1 VGTRPF
7 VDTTVRRCVAAVT
20 AGTLAVGAI
29 ISAAGS
35 AGAEPQPT
43 VSQVQARLSQLN
55 TKAEKLDQRYN
66 QVQQELTSATH
77 RLKLVNGEAS
87 RYLAQ
92 FRSLRSEVARIAAQ
106 AYENGNM
113 TSVAAMLTSGN
124 AQQILDQSSILIQL
138 SSSNSAQMDQ
148 FIAAARQLNGAQQSA
163 RRAKAAIVSLHKN
176 LASQKK
182 SLHKLIGQQQALLSQ
197 LTPAQQQTVGPGGGG
212 GGGGGTTPPPYRGP
226 TGTQAGK
233 AVAFAYAQIGKP
245 YVFGASGPDS
255 YDCSGLTM
263 ASWAAAG
270 ISIPRTSYEQWASLP
285 HVPTSQLQPGDILV
299 FNGAGH
305 VGIYVGGGQLID
317 APHSGLNVEKIA
329 LSGWYSSSL
338 IGAVRP

>member
-1 VGTRPF
+1 MGTRLF
-7 VDTTVRRCVAAVT
+7 VGTTVRRCAAAAT
-20 AGTLAVGAI
+20 AGTLAVGVI
-29 ISAAGS
+29 ISTAGS
-35 AGAEPQPT
+35 VGAAPQPT
-43 VSQVQARLSQLN
+43 VSQVQARLSRLN

-87 RYLAQ
+87 RYLAR

-182 SLHKLIGQQQALLSQ
+182 SLHKLIGQEQALLSQ

-212 GGGGGTTPPPYRGP
+212 GGGGGTTTYRGP
-226 TGTQAGK
+226 TGTQAEK

-299 FNGAGH
+299 FNGVGH

>member
-1 VGTRPF
+1 
-7 VDTTVRRCVAAVT
+7 
-20 AGTLAVGAI
+20 
-29 ISAAGS
+29 
-35 AGAEPQPT
+35 
-43 VSQVQARLSQLN
+43 VQARLSQLN

-66 QVQQELTSATH
+66 QVPQELTSAPH

-87 RYLAQ
+87 RYLAR

-182 SLHKLIGQQQALLSQ
+182 SLHKLIGQQQALLSR

-212 GGGGGTTPPPYRGP
+212 GGGGTTTYRGP
-226 TGTQAGK
+226 TGTQADK

-245 YVFGASGPDS
+245 YVFGGSGPDS

-305 VGIYVGGGQLID
+305 VGIYVGGGQLVD

>member
-1 VGTRPF
+1 VIIS
-7 VDTTVRRCVAAVT
+7 T
-20 AGTLAVGAI
+20 AGSVGA
-29 ISAAGS
+29 A
-35 AGAEPQPT
+35 PQPT
-43 VSQVQARLSQLN
+43 VSQVQARLSRLN

-87 RYLAQ
+87 RYLAR

-163 RRAKAAIVSLHKN
+163 RRAKAAIVSLHNN

-182 SLHKLIGQQQALLSQ
+182 SLHKLIGQEQALLSQ

-212 GGGGGTTPPPYRGP
+212 GGGGGGTTTYRGP
-226 TGTQAGK
+226 TGTQAEK

-299 FNGAGH
+299 FNGVGH